1 MRYNIHNM
9 GFILM
14 ITIMLAA
21 LSSGSQDNADQKNN
35 ADMAGANMTAKEA
48 YGRLLNTSQE
58 MAYLDT
64 MITLS
69 QWDQDIYMPQNA
81 TKYRSKAQSYMEDL
95 KNKRWIDPEFGRLLS
110 IANNGSNWSV
120 IEKANLKQWNRIYD
134 KRVKLPADFA
144 ARESEMI
151 SESLLV
157 WERAREEN
165 NYSIFLPYLKS
176 LVELNRE
183 KARYWGFDQ
192 HPYDAL
198 LDDFMPGVTTAKCDE
213 LFETIKPH
221 IVELIV
227 KIIESGSRDSGMNG
241 SKTDASLKMVAEN
254 VYGDGYYPVEKQE
267 ALLRNLTAALGFDY
281 DAGIMTR
288 AKRNPST
295 YSIGLHDVRTTLRFD
310 EHNPEIALLDIIHEC
325 GHGIA
330 SQRIPDEYVGMPI
343 AIEPG
348 MDMAEA
354 ESRIFENNLGRS
366 RAFWQYWLPQ
376 MKSEFEPNMD
386 NATADDMYRYINR
399 LNIVPIR
406 IDADEVS
413 YMLHII
419 IRYEI
424 ERDLFEGKIRVDD
437 LPMIW
442 RQKYRDYLGLNITD
456 DDSGILQDVHWA
468 YGNFG
473 YFPAYAIASLNSAQ
487 LEAAMRR
494 DYPDLDQ
501 RFASGDFSAPARWM
515 TEHVY
520 RHGAIYD
527 TPELMKMATGNETQ
541 ARYFLSYLDNKYG
554 EIYDLK

>member
-1 MRYNIHNM
+1 MRYNIHKM

-14 ITIMLAA
+14 ITLMLAA
-21 LSSGSQDNADQKNN
+21 MSASSQGTADQK
-35 ADMAGANMTAKEA
+35 DKAGMTDTDVTAKEA

-95 KNKRWIDPEFGRLLS
+95 KNRMWIDPQFGRLLS

-120 IEKANLKQWNRIYD
+120 VEKANLKQWNRIYS
-134 KRVKLPADFA
+134 KRIKLPADFA
-144 ARESEMI
+144 ARESEMV
-151 SESLLV
+151 SESLLA
-157 WERAREEN
+157 WEKAREEN
-165 NYSIFLPYLKS
+165 NYSIFQPYLES

-183 KARYWGFDQ
+183 KARYWGFDE

-198 LDDFMPGVTTAKCDE
+198 LDDFMPGVTAANCDE
-213 LFETIKPH
+213 LFEAIKPH
-221 IVELIV
+221 IVELIAR
-227 KIIESGSRDSGMNG
+227 INESSSNVYDSGN
-241 SKTDASLKMVAEN
+241 
-254 VYGDGYYPVEKQE
+254 YPVEKQE
-267 ALLRNLTAALGFDY
+267 ALLRNLTTALGFDY
-281 DAGIMTR
+281 ESGIMTR
-288 AKRNPST
+288 AKRSPST
-295 YSIGLHDVRTTLRFD
+295 YSIGMQDVRTTLRFD
-310 EHNPEIALLDIIHEC
+310 KHNPEIALLDIIHEC
-325 GHGIA
+325 GHGLA
-330 SQRIPDEYVGMPI
+330 SQGIPDEYVGMPI
-343 AIEPG
+343 ATEPG

-354 ESRIFENNLGRS
+354 ESRIFENNFGRS
-366 RAFWQYWLPQ
+366 RAFWEYWLPQ
-376 MKSEFEPNMD
+376 MKSMFKPNMD
-386 NATADDMYRYINR
+386 NVTAEDMYRYINR
-399 LNIVPIR
+399 LNNVPIR

-424 ERDLFEGKIRVDD
+424 ERDLFEGRISVDD
-437 LPMIW
+437 LPVIW
-442 RQKYRDYLGLNITD
+442 REKYRDYLGLNITD

-494 DYPDLDQ
+494 DHPDLNQ
-501 RFASGDFSAPARWM
+501 RFASGDFSMPARWM
-515 TEHVY
+515 AEHVY
-520 RHGAIYD
+520 KYGAIYD

-541 ARYFLSYLDNKYG
+541 ARFFLSYLDNKYG